1 MSFLSLFHLLRQP
14 FYQVGFFLLFTMIL
28 IPFLRAKGPNAIW
41 NVAGVLYIGF
51 IFANAI
57 FFWFE
62 DGTWWYFFI
71 SLICS
76 ILYLVLA
83 GVLVSLLIKA
93 LKVDGSEESAMIFL
107 FIIYH
112 PVILLLV
119 ILLRWIIRSV

>member
-1 MSFLSLFHLLRQP
+1 MSFALLFHLLRQP
-14 FYQVGFFLLFTMIL
+14 LYQVGFFLLFTMIL

-41 NVAGVLYIGF
+41 NAAGVLYIGF

-76 ILYLVLA
+76 ILYLLLAVL
-83 GVLVSLLIKA
+83 LVSLLIKA

>member
-14 FYQVGFFLLFTMIL
+14 LYQAGFFLLLTVVL

-62 DGTWWYFFI
+62 DGTWSYFFI
-71 SLICS
+71 SLAYS
-76 ILYLVLA
+76 VLYLLLA
-83 GVLVSLLIKA
+83 GGLVSSLINA
-93 LKVDGSEESAMIFL
+93 LKIDGSGESAMVFL

-112 PVILLLV
+112 PVILLFV

>member
-1 MSFLSLFHLLRQP
+1 
-14 FYQVGFFLLFTMIL
+14 
-28 IPFLRAKGPNAIW
+28 
-41 NVAGVLYIGF
+41 
-51 IFANAI
+51 
-57 FFWFE
+57 
-62 DGTWWYFFI
+62 
-71 SLICS
+71 
-76 ILYLVLA
+76 VLA